1 MEFKGNEDIEAPIAD
16 VFGAISD
23 FEMMERSALRRSIEV
38 QRTGDPAHPEAG
50 LTWDLN
56 FAFRGKQRQARLV
69 LADYSPVTGMTI
81 TGGGSGLDGRME
93 VELVALSPQRTR
105 LSVWLKLEAST
116 LTGRL
121 LLQSL
126 KLARNNLN
134 RRFKLR
140 LADYA
145 GLTEARLK
153 STA

>member
-1 MEFKGNEDIEAPIAD
+1 MEFKGNEDIEAPIAE
-16 VFGAISD
+16 VFGILSD
-23 FEMMERSALRRSIEV
+23 FEQMERSALRRGIEV
-38 QRTGDPAHPEAG
+38 QRIGDPARPGNG
-50 LTWDLN
+50 LSWELG
-56 FAFRGKQRQARLV
+56 FAFRGKQREARLK
-69 LADYSPVTGMTI
+69 LAEHTPVTGMVV
-81 TGGGSGLDGRME
+81 TGGGSGIDGRME
-93 VELVALSPQRTR
+93 VELLALSPQRTR
-105 LSVWLKLEAST
+105 MSVRLKLEAGT

-145 GLTEARLK
+145 KLTEERLT